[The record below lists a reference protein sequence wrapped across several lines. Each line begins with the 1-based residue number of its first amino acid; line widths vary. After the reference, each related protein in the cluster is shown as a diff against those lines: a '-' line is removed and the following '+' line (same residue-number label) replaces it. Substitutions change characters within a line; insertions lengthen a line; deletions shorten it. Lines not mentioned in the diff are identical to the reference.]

1 MRALVC
7 KRYGAISDLEDT
19 ELPSPPLRPG
29 SVRIAVSFASVSFGI
44 GMSIAGTHQK
54 KHATPFI
61 PGNEVGGI
69 VLEAADDVDGSIIG
83 KRVVAKVPSG
93 AYAQEVIAPRETVY
107 VLPDGVDLKTATAL
121 PLSYGT
127 AFSGLFWQ
135 GEMRPGES
143 VLIHGATGSLGLA
156 AVQIARAA
164 GAHVLATATTP
175 QKREFARS
183 QGAHD
188 VFAADQF
195 RDSVK
200 AATGGR
206 GADLIFDPIGGS
218 VFAESLKAVR
228 PRGRI
233 VIAGFASGSIP
244 QIPANILLVKNIRV
258 LGHYYGVFVGDGATD
273 EARRYSTEVQSLMET
288 LLNWMQRGQIAP
300 VISSVVPIERYAT
313 AMDTINARTSIGKV
327 LLEIAPA

>member
-1 MRALVC
+1 
-7 KRYGAISDLEDT
+7 
-19 ELPSPPLRPG
+19 
-29 SVRIAVSFASVSFGI
+29 
-44 GMSIAGTHQK
+44 MSIAGTHQK

-69 VLEAADDVDGSIIG
+69 VLEAADDVDSSIIG

-175 QKREFARS
+175 EKREFARS

-195 RDSVK
+195 RDNVK

-206 GADLIFDPIGGS
+206 GVDLIFDPIGGA

-233 VIAGFASGSIP
+233 VIAGFASGSVP

-258 LGHYYGVFVGDGATD
+258 LGHYYGIFVGDGAAD

-300 VISSVVPIERYAT
+300 VISSVVPFERYAT

>member
-1 MRALVC
+1 MRALLC
-7 KRYGAISDLEDT
+7 KQYGAFSDLEAV
-19 ELPSPPLRPG
+19 ELPPPPLRAG
-29 SVRIAVSFASVSFGI
+29 CVRIAVRFASVSFGI

-54 KHATPFI
+54 KHPTPFV
-61 PGNEVGGI
+61 PGNEVGGTVI
-69 VLEAADDVDGSIIG
+69 EVADDVHDVKIG
-83 KRVVAKVPSG
+83 DRVVAKVPSG
-93 AYAQEVIAPRETVY
+93 AYAQEVIAPRDTVY
-107 VLPDGVDLKTATAL
+107 VLPEGVDLKTATAL

-135 GEMRPGES
+135 GGMRPGES

-156 AVQIARAA
+156 AIQIARAA

-175 QKREFARS
+175 QKRAFVLS
-183 QGAHD
+183 QGAHE

-195 RDSVK
+195 SDGVK
-200 AATGGR
+200 AATDGR
-206 GADLIFDPIGGS
+206 GADLVFDPIGGA
-218 VFAESLKAVR
+218 VFTQSLKAVR

-233 VIAGFASGSIP
+233 VIAGFASGEVP

-258 LGHYYGVFVGDGATD
+258 LGHYYGLFVGDGATD
-273 EARRYSTEVQSLMET
+273 ETRAHAADVQDLMRT

-300 VISSVVPIERYAT
+300 VISSVVPFERYAN
-313 AMDTINARTSIGKV
+313 AMDTINDRTSIGKV